1 MIAEMVFKV
10 MLVLGDKLATRTLQK
25 FLVFN
30 VRSGMLPKVIL
41 FSGDK
46 ITLLASKDFR
56 SSHVALGTKTV
67 CWFFRVEIFDVP
79 FEATFC
85 SRLVIT
91 VRTNVFKVTCHM
103 ILKLGASCS

>member
-41 FSGDK
+41 K
-46 ITLLASKDFR
+46 IDQYKTSFIEVHIKISCLFENFENQKFLCSKKCDF
-56 SSHVALGTKTV
+56 
-67 CWFFRVEIFDVP
+67 
-79 FEATFC
+79 
-85 SRLVIT
+85 
-91 VRTNVFKVTCHM
+91 
-103 ILKLGASCS
+103 